1 MSGVITGLDRLE
13 LEGHPGLKG
22 RRLGLLANQASL
34 NRRLESARDVLSRLY
49 PGQLK
54 ALFGPQH
61 GFGGED
67 QDNMVETPHARDAG
81 LKIPVFSLYAESRV
95 PSAAMFELI
104 DTLVV
109 DLQDVGTRV
118 YTFSS
123 TMLGCL
129 RAAARYG
136 KAVVVLDRPN
146 PIGGDRVEGNLLEPE
161 LFSFVGPCSLPM
173 RHGLTMGELA
183 LAFNQIFGLGCRI
196 DVLSLKGWERTMLW
210 NSTGLRW
217 TMPSP
222 NMPLPE
228 TAQVYPGQVIWEGT
242 NISEGRGTC
251 RPFEI
256 FGAPFLDTGAVRRA
270 LDPDYLKGCY
280 LQEYQFRPTFH
291 KWAGELCCGFMIHVL
306 DPEAYEPYYTSLG
319 LLQAVMEIHPGQ
331 FAWKDPPYEYEYK
344 KKPIDMIMGSSSLR
358 RDLQS
363 GKSPARLRDGWIPE
377 LHSYRKK
384 RRTWLLYP

>member
-1 MSGVITGLDRLE
+1 MSGIITGLDRLE
-13 LEGHPGLKG
+13 LEGHPGLEG

-67 QDNMVETPHARDAG
+67 QDNMVETPHAHDAG

-228 TAQVYPGQVIWEGT
+228 TAALDFNKEMRITREEVDRLL
-242 NISEGRGTC
+242 SEGKVAQAEAYMEERRQFLLAHGYFIRRLNQAYFAFHGTY
-251 RPFEI
+251 RTSAA
-256 FGAPFLDTGAVRRA
+256 APTEDPIGPRLQRLRAESPDLRSFLRAVR
-270 LDPDYLKGCY
+270 G
-280 LQEYQFRPTFH
+280 
-291 KWAGELCCGFMIHVL
+291 M
-306 DPEAYEPYYTSLG
+306 TSL
-319 LLQAVMEIHPGQ
+319 
-331 FAWKDPPYEYEYK
+331 D
-344 KKPIDMIMGSSSLR
+344 
-358 RDLQS
+358 DLI
-363 GKSPARLRDGWIPE
+363 KRVPE
-377 LHSYRKK
+377 
-384 RRTWLLYP
+384 P